1 MPMKKATSYQRR
13 SGRLSHNQKDQL
25 ASNPF
30 LLRTHDA
37 LIDMLKAYPSKA
49 LALEIGFGMGEHLLQ
64 NALQNPDIIYIGI
77 DIYRPGIARVLQIID
92 EKKLPNCYVL
102 EGDAVDHLASFSTIH
117 FHTIDIHHPD
127 PWPKKRHKK
136 RQLLHQDFITAAC
149 KLLEEN
155 GKLQIITDD
164 FSYFEHILEQ
174 ISMPSIASLVEASI
188 TRNRPPNSKYGRK
201 AVAEG
206 REINAIDLTRRA
218 EPVAI

>member
-1 MPMKKATSYQRR
+1 MKKATSYQRR
-13 SGRLSHNQKDQL
+13 SGRLSHNQKEQL
-25 ASNPF
+25 ISNPH
-30 LLRTHDA
+30 LLRSHDA
-37 LIDMLKAYPSKA
+37 LVDVLNSYSNKA

-64 NALQNPDIIYIGI
+64 NALENSDIIHIGI

-92 EKKLPNCYVL
+92 EKKLNNCYVL
-102 EGDAVDHLASFSTIH
+102 EGDAVDHLASFGTIR
-117 FHTIDIHHPD
+117 FQSIDIHHPD

-136 RQLLHQDFITAAC
+136 RQLLHQDFITTAC

-174 ISMPSIASLVEASI
+174 ISMPSIASLVESSI

-206 REINAIDLTRRA
+206 REINAIDLIRRV
-218 EPVAI
+218 ESVVT